1 MAPPF
6 PQPLRL
12 IPLPISSVEAF
23 GFDPSWIRRNGQ
35 AKYISV
41 NCVVVYCPTL
51 LSRLSVNVWKTYNMA
66 NVGFDIDKLKLLS
79 TSGRLFAHSTLR
91 NLDDISGINGSSQLH
106 RPYELKFL
114 NATLLSTRPRAT
126 SNDVREALS
135 PLTIAAVDFLP
146 PHGKKRMRCLEFDDI
161 SAFALRLILVSLM

>member
-6 PQPLRL
+6 PQPLR
-12 IPLPISSVEAF
+12 
-23 GFDPSWIRRNGQ
+23 
-35 AKYISV
+35 
-41 NCVVVYCPTL
+41 
-51 LSRLSVNVWKTYNMA
+51 A

-146 PHGKKRMRCLEFDDI
+146 PHGKKRMEFDDI
-161 SAFALRLILVSLM
+161 KAFALRFILVSLM